1 MLFIVKRY
9 TFWFSAAILFQFA
22 TAILH
27 AFTLFATIIPENE
40 TERQMLD
47 LVGTYKMNADYGFA
61 PTFGNV
67 FTAFSSC
74 FSFLCLFA
82 ALTNGY
88 LLFKQAEPNLM
99 KGVLA
104 INVAIFG
111 VCFLM
116 MSVFT
121 FLPPIFLT
129 GLIFVNLLVA
139 YLLVPKIESI
149 V

>member
-1 MLFIVKRY
+1 MLKRY

-27 AFTLFATIIPENE
+27 AFTLFATITPENE

-47 LVGTYKMNADYGFA
+47 LIETYKMNAGFGFT
-61 PTFGNV
+61 PTFANI

-74 FSFLCLFA
+74 FTFLCLFA

-88 LLFKQAEPNLM
+88 LLYKQAEPNLM
-99 KGVLA
+99 KGILA

-111 VCFLM
+111 ICFLVM
-116 MSVFT
+116 AVFT
-121 FLPPIFLT
+121 FLPPIFFT
-129 GLIFVNLLVA
+129 GLIFFNLLAA
-139 YLLVPKIESI
+139 YLVVPKIES
-149 V
+149 VV